1 MDTPKKFALSMSGG
15 GLSAVAYAGMNEVL
29 IEHNLA
35 PSCYAGLSGGAALA
49 VLLASRLT
57 TADVIKFIDGIKT
70 FRMLNTHWSHF
81 EVINHTKLI
90 EYIRDALPYKS
101 FESLPIPAVIF
112 ASDVT
117 HQQPVVIQS
126 GDIASAIV
134 ASCSMFPMLQ
144 PVKRRGLELV
154 DGGFTLYYGA
164 RFLHELAHADKII
177 GVDVTGLTEGSVSGI
192 FRALFLQIN
201 SAITS
206 NSRYE
211 LSEFPVD
218 LDIKIRFPTP
228 SLFSFDRKA
237 AHLVHIGR
245 KAAQSHLK
253 KIKQVVGEK

>member
-1 MDTPKKFALSMSGG
+1 MASSQKFALSMSGG
-15 GLSAVAYAGMNEVL
+15 GLSAIAYAGINEVL
-29 IEHNLA
+29 LEHNLT

-49 VLLASRLT
+49 ILLASGLST
-57 TADVIKFIDGIKT
+57 EEIIAFIDRIKT
-70 FRMLNTHWSHF
+70 VRILNTHWAHL
-81 EVINHTKLI
+81 EVVDHVKLTRF
-90 EYIRDALPYKS
+90 IRDLLPYKT
-101 FESLPIPAVIF
+101 FESLPIPAVVF
-112 ASDVT
+112 ASDVVKK
-117 HQQPVVIQS
+117 QPVAIQT

-164 RFLHELAHADKII
+164 QYLRSESVNKVI
-177 GVDVTGLTEGSVSGI
+177 GVDVTGLTEGSFGGV

-201 SAITS
+201 AATTS

-211 LSEFPVD
+211 LNEFPVD

-237 AHLVHIGR
+237 TYLVHLGR
-245 KAAQSHLK
+245 RAALLRLK
-253 KIKQVVGEK
+253 EITRVVGE